1 MTPGGSRAS
10 ARGAL
15 TGSRPVRQHSRVS
28 RAEDDAQGATIET
41 SRPLLSAERLKAF
54 EDAVVAIAMTL
65 LILPLLEN
73 VSEFAR
79 DHRSALDYVQAEHK
93 QLFSFALSFVIIAV
107 FWMNHHRVFDRV
119 EKATNALLWL
129 QVGWMFT
136 IVWLP
141 VATAMLGSLPE
152 DAMQKLLYI
161 GALLASS
168 LLMLGTRLY
177 LRGHPELHRIAPES
191 LRRGLI
197 AEIVMSSL
205 FAISLIV
212 AVLVPD
218 IGYAAMFLLLLAGP
232 AQAIIAR
239 RGRAR
244 RT

>member
-1 MTPGGSRAS
+1 M
-10 ARGAL
+10 
-15 TGSRPVRQHSRVS
+15 TGSRPVREHSGVS
-28 RAEDDAQGATIET
+28 RAEDDPQSVTIET

-65 LILPLLEN
+65 LILPLLEK
-73 VSEFAR
+73 VSDFADADR
-79 DHRSALDYVQAEHK
+79 GALEYVQVEHK
-93 QLFSFALSFVIIAV
+93 QLFSFALSFLIIAV

-119 EKATNALLWL
+119 EKATNALIWL

-141 VATAMLGSLPE
+141 VSTAMLGSLPD

-177 LRGHPELHRIAPES
+177 LRRRPELHRIAPES

-197 AEIVMSSL
+197 AEIVMSCL
-205 FAISLIV
+205 FAISLVI

-239 RGRAR
+239 KSRAH

>member
-1 MTPGGSRAS
+1 M
-10 ARGAL
+10 
-15 TGSRPVRQHSRVS
+15 S
-28 RAEDDAQGATIET
+28 RAEDDPQSNTIET

-79 DHRSALDYVQAEHK
+79 EHKTALEYVQSENK
-93 QLFSFALSFVIIAV
+93 QLFSFALSFLIIAV

-119 EKATNALLWL
+119 EKATNALVWL

-141 VATAMLGSLPE
+141 VSTAVVGVMPDDAT
-152 DAMQKLLYI
+152 QKTLYI

-177 LRGHPELHRIAPES
+177 LRGHPQLHRIAPAS
-191 LRRGLI
+191 LRGGLI
-197 AEIVMSSL
+197 AEIVMSTL
-205 FAISLIV
+205 FAVALVI

-218 IGYAAMFLLLLAGP
+218 IGYAAMFLLLLSGP
-232 AQAIIAR
+232 AQAILAR
-239 RGRAR
+239 RGGAR
-244 RT
+244 RAKARREAGEGTRPVRSGRSPDR

>member
-1 MTPGGSRAS
+1 
-10 ARGAL
+10 
-15 TGSRPVRQHSRVS
+15 VS
-28 RAEDDAQGATIET
+28 RAEDDPQSDTIET
-41 SRPLLSAERLKAF
+41 TRPLLSAERLKAF

-79 DHRSALDYVQAEHK
+79 EHKTALDFVQTENK

-119 EKATNALLWL
+119 EKATNALVWL

-141 VATAMLGSLPE
+141 VSTAMVGVMPD
-152 DAMQKLLYI
+152 DATQKLLYI

-177 LRGHPELHRIAPES
+177 LRRHPELHHITPPS

-197 AEIVMSSL
+197 AEVVMSVL
-205 FAISLIV
+205 FAVSLVI
-212 AVLVPD
+212 AVLVPN
-218 IGYAAMFLLLLAGP
+218 IGYAAMFLLLLSGP
-232 AQAIIAR
+232 AQAFVAREGDAR
-239 RGRAR
+239 RKRTRRDAGEADGTVRSDRSPGR
-244 RT
+244 

>member
-1 MTPGGSRAS
+1 
-10 ARGAL
+10 
-15 TGSRPVRQHSRVS
+15 VS
-28 RAEDDAQGATIET
+28 RAEDDPQSDTIET
-41 SRPLLSAERLKAF
+41 TRPLLSAERLKAF

-73 VSEFAR
+73 VSEFAGE
-79 DHRSALDYVQAEHK
+79 HKTALDFVQTENK

-119 EKATNALLWL
+119 EKATNALVWL

-141 VATAMLGSLPE
+141 VSTAMLGSMDNS
-152 DAMQKLLYI
+152 DAMQKRLYI

-168 LLMLGTRLY
+168 LLMLATRLY
-177 LRGHPELHRIAPES
+177 LRGHPELHHIAPDS

-205 FAISLIV
+205 FAIALLI
-212 AVLVPD
+212 AVVVPV
-218 IGYAAMFLLLLAGP
+218 IGYFSMFLLLLSGP
-232 AQAIIAR
+232 AQAIVAR
-239 RGRAR
+239 AWRAR
-244 RT
+244 

>member
-1 MTPGGSRAS
+1 MSQAAVDSETPM
-10 ARGAL
+10 
-15 TGSRPVRQHSRVS
+15 P
-28 RAEDDAQGATIET
+28 ET

-54 EDAVVAIAMTL
+54 VDAVVAIAMTL

-79 DHRSALDYVQAEHK
+79 EHKTALDFVQTENR

-119 EKATNALLWL
+119 EKATNALVWL

-141 VATAMLGSLPE
+141 VSTAMVGVMPD
-152 DAMQKLLYI
+152 DATQKLLYI

-168 LLMLGTRLY
+168 LLMLGIRLY
-177 LRGHPELHRIAPES
+177 LRRHPELHHIAPQS

-197 AEIVMSSL
+197 AEVVMSVL
-205 FAISLIV
+205 FAVSLVI

-218 IGYAAMFLLLLAGP
+218 IGYAAMFLLLLSGP
-232 AQAIIAR
+232 AQAIVAR
-239 RGRAR
+239 TGDSRRKRPRREAGKAR
-244 RT
+244 

>member
-1 MTPGGSRAS
+1 M
-10 ARGAL
+10 
-15 TGSRPVRQHSRVS
+15 S
-28 RAEDDAQGATIET
+28 RAEDDPQSTTIET

-79 DHRSALDYVQAEHK
+79 ENKTALEYVQSENK
-93 QLFSFALSFVIIAV
+93 QLFSFALSFLIIAV

-119 EKATNALLWL
+119 EKATNALVWL

-141 VATAMLGSLPE
+141 VSTAMLGVMAT
-152 DAMQKLLYI
+152 DATQKLLYI

-168 LLMLGTRLY
+168 LLMLATRLY
-177 LRGHPELHRIAPES
+177 LRHHPELHRIAPES

-205 FAISLIV
+205 FAVALVI

-232 AQAIIAR
+232 AQAIVAR
-239 RGRAR
+239 RGDAR
-244 RT
+244 RNSARRAAGEPGRPVRPGRSPDR

>member
-1 MTPGGSRAS
+1 M
-10 ARGAL
+10 
-15 TGSRPVRQHSRVS
+15 S
-28 RAEDDAQGATIET
+28 RAEDDPQSNTIET

-73 VSEFAR
+73 VSEFATER
-79 DHRSALDYVQAEHK
+79 KTALQYLQEEGHP
-93 QLFSFALSFVIIAV
+93 LFSFALSFLIIAV

-119 EKATNALLWL
+119 EQTTNLLVWL

-141 VATAMLGSLPE
+141 VSTAILGSLPE
-152 DAMQKLLYI
+152 DAMQKVLYI

-177 LRGHPELHRIAPES
+177 LRRHPELHRIAPAS
-191 LRRGLI
+191 LRGGLI
-197 AEIVMSSL
+197 AEIVMSTL
-205 FAISLIV
+205 FAVALVI

-218 IGYAAMFLLLLAGP
+218 IGYAAMFLLLLSGP
-232 AQAIIAR
+232 AQAILAR
-239 RGRAR
+239 RGGGRRAKAR
-244 RT
+244 REAGEGTRPVRPGRSPDR